1 MSKSLEGRVA
11 VVTGASSGI
20 GAATAERL
28 AAEGARVAAVARRT
42 DRLEALE
49 GVLPVTAD
57 LSDAQDIQR
66 MADTVRTELGRV
78 DLVVANAG
86 SMLGAPYESADVAE
100 WERMIDVNYRGLLLT
115 GRAFVDDLLAT
126 AADDKPADLIHVGSI
141 GGHEPF
147 VNYGVYC
154 GTKAAVAHLTRS
166 LRKELGPRGVR
177 VKNVEPGV
185 VETELGDDQTHQS
198 AIDQL
203 AQMRT
208 QLVPLAPGDIASAI
222 AFAASAPAR
231 MNVAE
236 LVVVPTVQG

>member
-1 MSKSLEGRVA
+1 MTKSLEGRVA

-20 GAATAERL
+20 GAATAQRL
-28 AAEGARVAAVARRT
+28 AAEGATVAAVARRT
-42 DRLEALE
+42 DRLHALDN
-49 GVLPVTAD
+49 VLPVTAD
-57 LSDAQDIQR
+57 LSDPRDVQR
-66 MADTVRTELGRV
+66 MADTVRAQLGRV

-86 SMLGAPYESADVAE
+86 AMLGAPYESADVAE
-100 WERMIDVNYRGLLLT
+100 WDRMIDVNVRGLLLT
-115 GRAFVDDLLAT
+115 GRAFVDDLLET
-126 AADDKPADLIHVGSI
+126 AAQGNSADLIHVGSV

-154 GTKAAVAHLTRS
+154 ATKAAVAHLTRS

-185 VETELGDDQTHQS
+185 VETELGDDMQDT
-198 AIDQL
+198 AGRTML
-203 AQMRT
+203 AEMRKT
-208 QLVPLAPGDIASAI
+208 LAPLEPGDLASAI

-236 LVVVPTVQG
+236 LIVVPTIQG